1 MDQIEAFTT
10 ERELTPEIDS
20 ALRQIIAQKDAI
32 SKLNADLRS
41 KQADVDRIFQDQE
54 RMRENMKALKGTPEE
69 KALAQRYTG
78 ELNDQEMR
86 LATLRTEISNLETAQ
101 KQAQQD
107 LDPMIEKLTFDA
119 NL

>member
-1 MDQIEAFTT
+1 MG
-10 ERELTPEIDS
+10 S
-20 ALRQIIAQKDAI
+20 
-32 SKLNADLRS
+32 RS
-41 KQADVDRIFQDQE
+41 
-54 RMRENMKALKGTPEE
+54 
-69 KALAQRYTG
+69 LAQCYTG

-107 LDPMIEKLTFDA
+107 LDATIEKLTFDA